1 MRARGPLPR
10 CAVVACVLLAL
21 GTFEARRASADEP
34 TFESANAAFADGRFD
49 EARDAFAQLAG
60 GLAGERHRQ
69 HPRRIQR
76 ARLGPVGDAVGQHA
90 GLARSGTG
98 EDAQRRRVRQHR
110 RDLVLVHAA
119 QEPVGLGCHRGER
132 TSAR

>member
-49 EARDAFAQLAG
+49 EALDAIAQLASVRG
-60 GLAGERHRQ
+60 
-69 HPRRIQR
+69 PITRI
-76 ARLGPVGDAVGQHA
+76 
-90 GLARSGTG
+90 
-98 EDAQRRRVRQHR
+98 RVHT
-110 RDLVLVHAA
+110 DGA
-119 QEPVGLGCHRGER
+119 C
-132 TSAR
+132 